1 MFSKSP
7 FHHFESSDDR
17 FYSRIREALRLA
29 SPLPG
34 TDQHNTIIS
43 SADLEGSFHHWLP
56 PAPDSEETA
65 LSMLSSRLSDLKAE
79 LYRCAGLVSLVNGL
93 RELAIQESWS
103 RVALHKGYWMESCA
117 EVFQEALW
125 ADEPYKTS
133 DLEQC
138 DVAIT
143 HCDAIVAQTGSVL
156 ISSKTTNSRILTIV
170 PPTHIVLTTVQQIVW
185 DLPAAF
191 DLITQKYNPH
201 YPSMITF
208 ITGPSRTADIERT
221 LVLGAHGPRR
231 LIVIIID

>member
-1 MFSKSP
+1 MSSNSKS
-7 FHHFESSDDR
+7 SNIGSNADR

-34 TDQHNTIIS
+34 THQHNAVIS
-43 SADLEGSFHHWLP
+43 SGDLEGSFHHWLP
-56 PAPDSEETA
+56 PAPDSLDSA
-65 LSMLSSRLSDLKAE
+65 LTMLSTRLSELKAE
-79 LYRCAGLVSLVNGL
+79 LYRCDGLVSLVNGL
-93 RELAIQESWS
+93 KELAMQESWT

-117 EVFQEALW
+117 EIFPEALW
-125 ADEPYKTS
+125 ADEPYKIS

-156 ISSKTTNSRILTIV
+156 VSTKTTSSRALTIV
-170 PPTHIVLTTVQQIVW
+170 PPTHIVLTTIQQIVW

-191 DLITQKYNPH
+191 DLITQKYNPY

-231 LIVIIID
+231 LIIIIID